1 MKTKP
6 IAKSF
11 PALSANG
18 GLGGWTFH
26 CIDAHTCGN
35 PVRLVAEGG
44 PALEG
49 NTMSEKRQHFLR
61 EYDWIRKGLMFEPRG
76 HDMMSGSILYP
87 PHDPQNDF
95 AVLFIE
101 TSGCLPMCGHGTIG
115 TITIAIEE
123 GLIVPKVPGEIRMEA
138 PAGLVKI
145 EYKTVNG
152 QSSMVKGR
160 TKVESVKLTNV
171 PAYLDKE
178 AITAECPELG
188 ELVIDVSYGGNFYA
202 IVDVQKN
209 FKGLEHYPADKLI
222 GWARELRKNINAK
235 YEFVHPEDP
244 TINGCSHVLWTGAVI
259 DKSSTARNA
268 VFYGD
273 KAIDRS
279 PCGTGTSARMAQW
292 YTKGKLKKGE
302 VFVHES
308 IIGSKFNGT
317 IEEELSVNGKPAIR
331 PGIEGWA
338 KIYGYNTISID
349 KDDDPYAYGFQV
361 V

>member
-1 MKTKP
+1 MKH
-6 IAKSF
+6 I
-11 PALSANG
+11 
-18 GLGGWTFH
+18 FH

-35 PVRLVAEGG
+35 PVRLVKEGG
-44 PALEG
+44 PVLHG
-49 NTMSEKRQHFLR
+49 NSMSEKRQHFLK

-87 PHDPQNDF
+87 PKDTQNDF

-115 TITIAIEE
+115 TVTIAIEE
-123 GLIVPKVPGEIRMEA
+123 GLIVPKTPGIIRMEA
-138 PAGLVKI
+138 PAGLVHI
-145 EYKTVNG
+145 SYKQDG
-152 QSSMVKGR
+152 SKVK
-160 TKVESVKLTNV
+160 SVKLTNV

-178 AITAECPELG
+178 GITAGCPELG
-188 ELVIDVSYGGNFYA
+188 ELVIDVAYGGNFYA

-209 FKGLEHYPADKLI
+209 FKGLEHYSADKLI
-222 GWARELRKNINAK
+222 TWARELRKNINEK
-235 YEFVHPEDP
+235 YEFVHPDDP
-244 TINGCSHVLWTGAVI
+244 TINGCSHILWTGAVL
-259 DKSSTARNA
+259 DKTSTARNA

-273 KAIDRS
+273 NAIDRS

-302 VFVHES
+302 EFIHES
-308 IIGSKFNGT
+308 IIGSKFIGT
-317 IEEELSVNGKPAIR
+317 IEEETTIGGKPSIR

-349 KDDDPYAYGFQV
+349 PEDDPYAYGFQV